1 MAIVDD
7 DIERIR
13 STVSIVDVVSQ
24 QVQLRKTGRN
34 WVGLCPFHAERT
46 PSFNVREETGRYKCF
61 GCDASGD
68 VFTFVQEIDHVDF
81 VGAVEQLAAKAG
93 IQLTYTTA
101 GHSKERARRKQL
113 VDAMAKAVDWYHDRL
128 LNDPGARAARDYL
141 RSRGLAGDVAR
152 TFKIGWAPDEWDALS
167 RGAGIA
173 PDLLRDNGLA
183 FSNRSGRLQDA
194 FRARV
199 LFPIFNENGEPVG
212 VGGRILPGSTDPA
225 KYKNSPETP
234 IYTKSKTLYG
244 LNWAKAGIVAA
255 DQAIV
260 CEGYTDVIGFHRAGL
275 PRARSRRA
283 GRRSPRSTSGCSSD
297 TRAGSCW
304 RSTPTQPVRARPSGS
319 TSGSRSTRSRSAW
332 RGSQGARTRGS
343 WPNRIRTPSP
353 RPSARRCRS
362 SASGSTGCSRARR
375 RSRRSSVPVSARW
388 RWRSSTSIRTRTC
401 ASCTPARS
409 RPRSGCRSPISCSSP
424 SGACAARRCTCRRPD
439 RAAGPRENA
448 EFVAITQLV
457 QDWNSIAPWLVE
469 SLFADELYRRAFLAI
484 AAASGDLGVAL
495 QEADPEAREVLER
508 AAVVDLEVDA
518 EAEARNLIAAA
529 VRRELGRTASTK
541 DPALELDDREAR
553 LRLED
558 LGVQEHAADAADW
571 LLGWLAGRTEGR

>member
-13 STVSIVDVVSQ
+13 STVSVVDVVSQ
-24 QVQLRKTGRN
+24 HVQLRKSGRN
-34 WVGLCPFHAERT
+34 WVGLCPFHAEKT

-113 VDAMAKAVDWYHDRL
+113 IDAMTKAIDWYHDRL
-128 LNDPGARAARDYL
+128 LNDPAAREARDYL

-183 FSNRSGRLQDA
+183 FSNRSGRSQDA

-199 LFPIFNENGEPVG
+199 LFPIFNENGEAVG
-212 VGGRILPGSTDPA
+212 VGGRVLPGSADPA

-244 LNWAKAGIVAA
+244 LNWAKADIVAA

-275 PRARSRRA
+275 PRAVATCGTAFTEEHVRLLKRYANRLVLAFDADAAGQGAAERFYEWEQKYQVEVSVARFPGGKDPGELAQSDPEALTAAVSSALPFLGFRLDRVLLGQSPQSPEQRARLGEAAMAVINEHPNSNVRKLYAGQVAAQVGLPVADLVQLAERGVRRPQLHVAATRSRR
-283 GRRSPRSTSGCSSD
+283 G
-297 TRAGSCW
+297 
-304 RSTPTQPVRARPSGS
+304 Q
-319 TSGSRSTRSRSAW
+319 
-332 RGSQGARTRGS
+332 
-343 WPNRIRTPSP
+343 
-353 RPSARRCRS
+353 
-362 SASGSTGCSRARR
+362 
-375 RSRRSSVPVSARW
+375 
-388 RWRSSTSIRTRTC
+388 
-401 ASCTPARS
+401 
-409 RPRSGCRSPISCSSP
+409 
-424 SGACAARRCTCRRPD
+424 
-439 RAAGPRENA
+439 RENA

-457 QDWNSIAPWLVE
+457 QDWDSIAPWLVE

-484 AAASGDLGVAL
+484 AATAGDLGGAL
-495 QEADPEAREVLER
+495 QHADPEAREVLER
-508 AAVVDLEVDA
+508 AAVVDLDVDA
-518 EAEARNLIAAA
+518 EGEARNLIGAA
-529 VRRELGRTASTK
+529 VRRELGRTASTN
-541 DPALELDDREAR
+541 DPTLELDDREAR

-558 LGVQEHAADAADW
+558 LGLQERAADAADW